1 MLGGYGGGNCG
12 GVAMKAL
19 IPKRFVRTR
28 AFFDEH
34 GGLLSFLLIIIVA
47 IAGFAKQTDLAN
59 HTNDIANQN
68 KHAIARISTLTTEL
82 CKVATAL
89 ELYQPNLDPRVVDIL
104 VGVANEFPIKCF
116 PDIPEPRGG
125 R

>member
-1 MLGGYGGGNCG
+1 
-12 GVAMKAL
+12 MKRI
-19 IPKRFVRTR
+19 IPRRFVRTR

-34 GGLLSFLLIIIVA
+34 GGLVSFLLIIIVA

-68 KHAIARISTLTTEL
+68 KQSIARISTLTTEL
-82 CKVATAL
+82 CKVATAF